1 MKILVMGPPGAGK
14 GSQSSK
20 IVQRYS
26 MPSISTGQMFRDA
39 FNKGEKIGVE
49 AMQFIK
55 KGELVSDEIT
65 NQIVRL
71 RLNEADALS
80 NFLLDGYPRTVNQA
94 IALDKMLEEMGTKLD
109 AVINILAS
117 HDVLFERMEQRRVC
131 KNCGA
136 TYHMKF
142 KQPQE
147 DGVCDLCGGELYQRP
162 DDTHESVKRR
172 LEIYEDKTKPLL
184 DYYDEKGI
192 LYNVN
197 GMQEFDNVYEDIILV
212 LDTIHD

>member
-20 IVQRYS
+20 IVERYN

-71 RLNEADALS
+71 RLNEADAQT

-94 IALDKMLEEMGTKLD
+94 IALDKMLAEMGTKLD

-131 KNCGA
+131 KQCGA

-142 KQPQE
+142 KRPAI
-147 DGVCDLCGGELYQRP
+147 DNVCDLCGGELYQRP
-162 DDTHESVKRR
+162 DDSHESVKRR

-197 GMQEFDNVYEDIILV
+197 GMQEFDNVYDDILLV